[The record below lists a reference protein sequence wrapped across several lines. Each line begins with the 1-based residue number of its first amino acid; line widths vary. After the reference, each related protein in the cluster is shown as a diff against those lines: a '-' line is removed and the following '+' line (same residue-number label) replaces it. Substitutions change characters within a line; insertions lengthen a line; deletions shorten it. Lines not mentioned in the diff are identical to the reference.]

1 MVCCNTTLRHTGT
14 TASAGLSA
22 GFKPLYDQAMAVATS
37 ISQARALLLVVGTEW
52 DVYSAGGRGG
62 VPVLRASCCN
72 AHWYDCSAAA
82 NVGHGIRPLH
92 PSLTSCVRSPHLP

>member
-1 MVCCNTTLRHTGT
+1 MECNTVLCT

-52 DVYSAGGRGG
+52 DVYSAGGRG
-62 VPVLRASCCN
+62 AFC
-72 AHWYDCSAAA
+72 CSA
-82 NVGHGIRPLH
+82 
-92 PSLTSCVRSPHLP
+92 